1 MKLRNLL
8 LGSGAAIVAGCS
20 TTSGAGTAD
29 PAAKRKEI
37 STHRSDIGM
46 PLLRALMVTA
56 SFAALFQFGGAQAAP
71 VERVTLDNYVRAET
85 DRYFSERVKS
95 SGIGRL
101 SHDRQGVDIDHQPV
115 VRMNRDT
122 PYSRVVLD
130 LNTPATLVLPD
141 VGKRFQ
147 SAMVINEDHFIKRVI
162 YGPGE
167 LTITKEMMGT
177 RYAFISIR
185 TFVNPDDP
193 EDWKRLHAAQD
204 GIVLTQASPGKL
216 DVPNW
221 DTAARDKLSG
231 LLRQMAPFVASS
243 RGMFGDVDA
252 VDKVAHLVGTAGGW
266 GGNRE
271 QDALYLNVVPPAND
285 GKTAYTLT
293 LSDVPVDGFW
303 SVSVYNAGGFYQKNP
318 QKAYSL
324 NNVTAKPSPDGKVTL
339 RFGGDPRQPNYLP
352 IVPGWNYTVR
362 LYRPR
367 AEILDGTWRFPALV
381 AVSAP

>member
-1 MKLRNLL
+1 MKRRNLL
-8 LGSGAAIVAGCS
+8 LVAGAAIVAGCS
-20 TTSGAGTAD
+20 TTSGGGTAA
-29 PAAKRKEI
+29 PAVKRKEI
-37 STHRSDIGM
+37 STHRSGTAR
-46 PLLRALMVTA
+46 PLLRALVTA
-56 SFAALFQFGGAQAAP
+56 SLAALFHFGGAQAAP

-85 DRYFSERVKS
+85 DRYFSERVNS

-130 LNTPATLVLPD
+130 LTTPATLVLPN
-141 VGKRFQ
+141 VGTRFQ
-147 SAMVINEDHFIKRVI
+147 SAMVINEDHFIKLVI

-167 LTITKEMMGT
+167 RTITKEMVGT

-204 GIVLTQASPGKL
+204 GIALTQASPGRL

-293 LSDVPVDGFW
+293 LGDVPVDGFW

-324 NNVTAKPSPDGKVTL
+324 NNVTVKPGPDGKVTL

>member
-1 MKLRNLL
+1 
-8 LGSGAAIVAGCS
+8 
-20 TTSGAGTAD
+20 
-29 PAAKRKEI
+29 
-37 STHRSDIGM
+37 M
-46 PLLRALMVTA
+46 PLLRVLLVTA
-56 SFAALFQFGGAQAAP
+56 SIAALFHLGGAQAAP

-85 DRYFSERVKS
+85 DRYFSDRVKID
-95 SGIGRL
+95 GIGRL
-101 SHDRQGVDIDHQPV
+101 THDRQGVDIDHQPV

-130 LNTPATLVLPD
+130 LTTPAKLVLPNA
-141 VGKRFQ
+141 GNRFQ
-147 SAMVINEDHFIKRVI
+147 SAMIINEDHLINLVI

-167 LTITKEMMGT
+167 RTITKEMVGT

-204 GIVLTQASPGKL
+204 GITLTQANPGKL

-231 LLRQMAPFVASS
+231 ILRQMAPFVASS

-252 VDKVAHLVGTAGGW
+252 IDKVAHLVGTAGGW

-271 QDALYLNVVPPAND
+271 QDAMYLNVVPPVND
-285 GKTAYTLT
+285 GKTAYKLT
-293 LSDVPVDGFW
+293 LADVPVDGFW
-303 SVSVYNAGGFYQKNP
+303 SVSVYNAEGYYQKNP

-324 NNVTAKPSPDGKVTL
+324 NNVTAKPGPDGKVTL
-339 RFGGDPRQPNYLP
+339 HFGGDPRQPNYLP

-367 AEILDGTWRFPALV
+367 AEILDGTWSFPALV
-381 AVSAP
+381 PVSTP